1 MDVCGCDQ
9 DTAPDEEE
17 TEDEDE
23 DDDMFSLRTPEQ
35 QEAFKRL
42 ALELETDAKL
52 VTLAGW
58 RPYTRPRD
66 LRKTFVSLSS
76 QLLYGIGCVEHS
88 QTKSIISTNHCRDRC

>member
-9 DTAPDEEE
+9 DTAPDEEDTE
-17 TEDEDE
+17 EEDEE
-23 DDDMFSLRTPEQ
+23 DDMFSLRTPEQ

-76 QLLYGIGCVEHS
+76 QWLLYGIGCVEHS
-88 QTKSIISTNHCRDRC
+88 QTKSIICRDRC